1 MSSTCV
7 FACKLLTQDEGQ
19 SIETEVPEFGVVMA
33 SGSNQSAF
41 DRVQGE
47 LGIDN
52 WSIKGMEFTAHEGR
66 VLHGQGS
73 LPPSRTAMRITCT
86 QRSIPVEYP
95 LVPQEQAVD
104 LGGRLARP
112 RR

>member
-7 FACKLLTQDEGQ
+7 FVSKLLTQYEGQ
-19 SIETEVPEFGVVMA
+19 SIETEGPEFGVVMA

-52 WSIKGMEFTAHEGR
+52 WWIKGMEFTAHEGR

-73 LPPSRTAMRITCT
+73 S
-86 QRSIPVEYP
+86 S
-95 LVPQEQAVD
+95 AVANRGAD
-104 LGGRLARP
+104 HMYATFYSG
-112 RR
+112 